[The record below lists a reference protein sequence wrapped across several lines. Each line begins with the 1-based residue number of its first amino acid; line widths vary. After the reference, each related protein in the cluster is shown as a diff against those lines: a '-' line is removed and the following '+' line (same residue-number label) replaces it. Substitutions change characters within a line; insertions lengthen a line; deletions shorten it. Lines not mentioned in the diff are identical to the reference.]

1 MPTTVT
7 TRTTFAKAGVERLL
21 LTLAVV
27 LALVGPARAQE
38 TVAPPTPDGPNP
50 QQVDEAMRQ
59 VLTGGPKGS
68 LAVRVVQGTAGAP
81 EAAGALVTVDL
92 YHQNKPIWQLSATLD
107 EGGAALIGDVPV
119 AIEVRAVVRVEYN
132 GVSYLELG
140 PRMDKESPDA
150 AVKVTVYQTTLEEPA
165 WRVAMRHIMVQRVT
179 DGTIVNETLVVE
191 NPSDQTW
198 FGGEPMREGKGTSVR
213 VNLPQLVEAENV
225 HLDAGFHGWCCT
237 TFQDGELAVQM
248 PLMPGQTTYRF
259 TYFIPT
265 QPETV
270 DLRFESPAPTDSV
283 AVFVP
288 DDGTAAEATILQLQG
303 TEEMG
308 TGRMRSYFASG
319 VEGGQQAGV
328 VLSSLK
334 PAATTTGATTPA
346 AKDTPWL
353 MIGIAIGIVV
363 LGVLAVVMMRSRG
376 SSRGN
381 P

>member
-7 TRTTFAKAGVERLL
+7 ARTSFARQSFERLL
-21 LTLAVV
+21 LTAAVL

-38 TVAPPTPDGPNP
+38 VDATPKPDGPNP
-50 QQVDEAMRQ
+50 EQVDEAMRG
-59 VLTGGPKGS
+59 VLIAGPKGS

-191 NPSDQTW
+191 NPSDKTW

-213 VNLPQLVEAENV
+213 VNLPPLVEEV

-237 TFQDGELAVQM
+237 TFEDRELAVQM

-265 QPETV
+265 QLEKV
-270 DLRFESPAPTDSV
+270 DLRFEASVPTDSV

-288 DDGTAAEATILQLQG
+288 DDGTAAEATILELQG
-303 TEEMG
+303 TEDMG

-319 VEGGQQAGV
+319 VEGGQEAGV

-334 PAATTTGATTPA
+334 PATTSTGATTPA
-346 AKDTPWL
+346 ANNTPWL
-353 MIGIAIGIVV
+353 LIGVAGGIVV

-376 SSRGN
+376 S
-381 P
+381 

>member
-7 TRTTFAKAGVERLL
+7 ARTSFASATFARATLARLL
-21 LTLAVV
+21 LTVAVV

-38 TVAPPTPDGPNP
+38 TVAPPAPDGPNP
-50 QQVDEAMRQ
+50 QQVDEAMRG
-59 VLTGGPKGS
+59 VLIAGPKGS

-81 EAAGALVTVDL
+81 EAVGAQVTVDL

-107 EGGAALIGDVPV
+107 EGGAAMIGDVPV
-119 AIEVRAVVRVEYN
+119 AIEVRAVVRVEYH

-213 VNLPQLVEAENV
+213 VNLPPLVEEV

-237 TFQDGELAVQM
+237 TFQDRELAVQM

-270 DLRFESPAPTDSV
+270 DLRFEAPAPTDSV

-288 DDGTAAEATILQLQG
+288 DDGTAAEATILELQG
-303 TEEMG
+303 TEDMG
-308 TGRMRSYFASG
+308 SGRMRSYFASG
-319 VEGGQQAGV
+319 VEGGQEAGV

-334 PAATTTGATTPA
+334 SATTTTGAATPT
-346 AKDTPWL
+346 AKNTPWL
-353 MIGIAIGIVV
+353 MIGIAGGIVV

-376 SSRGN
+376 S
-381 P
+381 

>member
-7 TRTTFAKAGVERLL
+7 ARTSFASATFARATLARLL
-21 LTLAVV
+21 LTVAVV

-38 TVAPPTPDGPNP
+38 TVAPPAPDGPNP
-50 QQVDEAMRQ
+50 QQVDEAMRG
-59 VLTGGPKGS
+59 VLIAGPKGS

-81 EAAGALVTVDL
+81 EAVGAQVTVDL

-107 EGGAALIGDVPV
+107 EGGAAMIGDVPV
-119 AIEVRAVVRVEYN
+119 AIEVRAVVRVEYH

-213 VNLPQLVEAENV
+213 VNLPPLVEEV

-237 TFQDGELAVQM
+237 TFQDRELAVQM

-270 DLRFESPAPTDSV
+270 DLRFEAPAPTDSV

-288 DDGTAAEATILQLQG
+288 DDGTAAEATILELQG
-303 TEEMG
+303 TEDMG
-308 TGRMRSYFASG
+308 SGRMRSYFASG
-319 VEGGQQAGV
+319 VEGGQEAGV

-334 PAATTTGATTPA
+334 SATTTTGAATPA
-346 AKDTPWL
+346 AKNTPWL
-353 MIGIAIGIVV
+353 MIGIAGGIVV

-376 SSRGN
+376 S
-381 P
+381 